1 MEIPEKIWEEYGM
14 DQHPVLAAIFGTGLI
29 NHTWKL
35 SYGQETYILQTINQK
50 VFPDPWAIASNID
63 AIAQYLLFQHPSYQF
78 VSPKQTKLGASM
90 VEMNDIF
97 YRIFPF
103 VEDSIAKTVLETPE
117 QAFEAARQF
126 GLFTKN
132 LAGFDCSQLKTT
144 LPKFHDLVLRDQ
156 QFLDAMEHG
165 NQERKNI
172 AKVLIDKLI
181 DFRFITLRY
190 QQIISNPHFKLR
202 PTHHDTKISNV
213 LFNSLDKAI
222 CVIDLDTLM
231 PGYFISDLGD
241 MMRTYLCPV
250 SEEESDFSKITIRKA
265 FYDAVID
272 GYCSEMGDELS
283 KDELDAL
290 PYAGQ
295 FMVYM
300 QALRFLTDY
309 LNNDIYYGA
318 KYPDQNLV
326 RAGNQLVLLEKL
338 QDLVVEKFKFKP
350 R

>member
-1 MEIPEKIWEEYGM
+1 MEIPEKLWEEYGM
-14 DQHPVLAAIFGTGLI
+14 DQHPVLSTVFGNGLI

-35 SYGQETYILQTINQK
+35 NYGAEAYILQTINQV

-63 AIAQYLLFQHPSYQF
+63 AVAQYLLDHHPQYLF
-78 VSPKQTKLGASM
+78 VSPKKTKQGASM
-90 VEMNDIF
+90 QVLNGVY

-103 VEDSIAKTVLETPE
+103 VTDSVAKTVLETPE
-117 QAFEAARQF
+117 QAYEAARQF

-144 LPKFHDLVLRDQ
+144 LPKFHNLVLRDQ
-156 QFLDAMEHG
+156 QFLDAIEKG
-165 NQERKNI
+165 NQDRKII
-172 AKVLIDKLI
+172 AQELIEKLLAY
-181 DFRFITLRY
+181 RFITHRY
-190 QQIISNPHFKLR
+190 QQIINNPNFKLR

-213 LFNSLDKAI
+213 LFNSQDKAI

-250 SEEESDFSKITIRKA
+250 SEEEADYNKISIRKA

-272 GYCSEMGDELS
+272 GYCSEMGAELS
-283 KDELDAL
+283 NDELDAI

-326 RAGNQLVLLEKL
+326 RAGNQVVLLEKL
-338 QDLVVEKFKFKP
+338 MNLAI
-350 R
+350 

>member
-14 DQHPVLAAIFGTGLI
+14 DQHPVLATVFGNGLI

-35 SYGQETYILQTINQK
+35 NYGAEAYILQTINQL
-50 VFPDPWAIASNID
+50 VFTDPWAIASNID
-63 AIAQYLLFQHPSYQF
+63 AIAQYLLKHHPQYLF
-78 VSPKQTKLGASM
+78 VSPKKTKLGASM
-90 VEMNDIF
+90 VVLNGIY

-103 VEDSIAKTVLETPE
+103 VEDSQAKTVLETPE
-117 QAFEAARQF
+117 QAYEAARQF

-132 LAGFDCSQLKTT
+132 LAAFDCGQLKTT
-144 LPKFHDLVLRDQ
+144 LPKFHNLVFRDK
-156 QFLDAMEHG
+156 QFLDAIEHG

-172 AKVLIDKLI
+172 AKGLIDKLVGY
-181 DFRFITLRY
+181 RFISHRY
-190 QQIISNPHFKLR
+190 EQIISNPNFKIR

-213 LFNSLDKAI
+213 LFNSQDKAI

-250 SEEESDFSKITIRKA
+250 SEEESDFNKITIRKA
-265 FYDAVID
+265 FYDAVIE
-272 GYCSEMGDELS
+272 GYCSEMGAELS
-283 KDELDAL
+283 KDELDAI
-290 PYAGQ
+290 PYSGQ

-309 LNNDIYYGA
+309 LNNDIYYGS

-338 QDLVVEKFKFKP
+338 IDLSI
-350 R
+350 

>member
-1 MEIPEKIWEEYGM
+1 MEIPEIIWSEYGM
-14 DQHPVLAAIFGTGLI
+14 DQYPVQASLFGNGLI

-35 SYGQETYILQTINQK
+35 HYGSEAYVLQTINQL

-63 AIAQYLLFQHPSYQF
+63 AIANYLLGQHPEYLF
-78 VSPKQTKLGASM
+78 VRPKKTNSGASM
-90 VEMNDIF
+90 LGVNGVY

-103 VEDSIAKTVLETPE
+103 VKDSHAKLVLETPE
-117 QAFEAARQF
+117 QAFEAAKQF

-156 QFLDAMEHG
+156 QFLNAIESG
-165 NQERKNI
+165 NQERKSL
-172 AKVLIDKLI
+172 AKDLIEKLVAY
-181 DFRFITLRY
+181 RFITHRFE
-190 QQIISNPHFKLR
+190 QIITNPNFKLR

-213 LFNSLDKAI
+213 LFNSQDKAI

-250 SEEESDFSKITIRKA
+250 SEEEADFSKITIRKA
-265 FYDAVID
+265 FYQSIID
-272 GYCSEMGDELS
+272 GYCSEMGSELSRDEL
-283 KDELDAL
+283 EAI

-300 QALRFLTDY
+300 QAIRFLTDY
-309 LNNDIYYGA
+309 LNMDVYYGS
-318 KYPDQNLV
+318 KYPGQNLI

-338 QDLVVEKFKFKP
+338 LDLAI
-350 R
+350 

>member
-1 MEIPEKIWEEYGM
+1 MLELNGVY
-14 DQHPVLAAIFGTGLI
+14 
-29 NHTWKL
+29 
-35 SYGQETYILQTINQK
+35 
-50 VFPDPWAIASNID
+50 
-63 AIAQYLLFQHPSYQF
+63 
-78 VSPKQTKLGASM
+78 
-90 VEMNDIF
+90 

-103 VEDSIAKTVLETPE
+103 VEDSVAKTVLETAE

-156 QFLDAMEHG
+156 QFMDAIEHG
-165 NQERKNI
+165 NQERRNI
-172 AKVLIDKLI
+172 AKGIIDKLI
-181 DFRFITLRY
+181 DYRFITHRY
-190 QQIISNPHFKLR
+190 EQIISNPNFKLR

-213 LFNSLDKAI
+213 LFNSQDKAI

-250 SEEESDFSKITIRKA
+250 SEEEADFSKITIRKA

-272 GYCSEMGDELS
+272 GYCSEMGPELS
-283 KDELDAL
+283 KDELDAI

-326 RAGNQLVLLEKL
+326 RAENQLVLLEKL
-338 QDLVVEKFKFKP
+338 LELAI
-350 R
+350 

>member
-1 MEIPEKIWEEYGM
+1 MEIPEIIWEEYGM
-14 DQHPVLAAIFGTGLI
+14 IQHPVLASVFGNGLI

-35 SYGQETYILQTINQK
+35 QYGSEDYILQTINLL

-63 AIAQYLLFQHPSYQF
+63 AIAQYLFEQHPEYLF
-78 VSPKQTKLGASM
+78 VRPKKTKAGDSM
-90 VEMNDIF
+90 IMVNGVYF
-97 YRIFPF
+97 RIFPF
-103 VEDSIAKTVLETPE
+103 VKDSHAKLVLETPE

-132 LAGFDCSQLKTT
+132 LAGFNCSQLKTT
-144 LPKFHDLVLRDQ
+144 LPRFHDLVLRDQ

-165 NQERKNI
+165 NQERI
-172 AKVLIDKLI
+172 AGAKDIIEKLVTY
-181 DFRFITLRY
+181 RFITHRFE
-190 QQIISNPHFKLR
+190 QIIRNPNFKIR

-213 LFNSLDKAI
+213 LFDSQDKAI

-250 SEEESDFSKITIRKA
+250 SEEEGDYAKIDIRKE
-265 FYDAVID
+265 FYQSVIN
-272 GYCSEMGDELS
+272 GYCSEMGTELS
-283 KDELDAL
+283 KDELEAI

-309 LNNDIYYGA
+309 LNNDVYYGS
-318 KYPDQNLV
+318 KYPRQNLI

-338 QDLVVEKFKFKP
+338 LDLAI
-350 R
+350 

>member
-1 MEIPEKIWEEYGM
+1 M
-14 DQHPVLAAIFGTGLI
+14 DQHPVLATVFGNGLI

-35 SYGQETYILQTINQK
+35 NYGAEAYILQTINQL
-50 VFPDPWAIASNID
+50 VFTDPWAIASNID
-63 AIAQYLLFQHPSYQF
+63 AIAQYLLEHHPQYLF
-78 VSPKQTKLGASM
+78 VTPKQTKQGASM
-90 VEMNDIF
+90 LVLNGVY

-103 VEDSIAKTVLETPE
+103 VKDSVAKTVLETPE

-132 LAGFDCSQLKTT
+132 LAGFDCGQLKTT

-156 QFLDAMEHG
+156 QFLDAVEHG

-172 AKVLIDKLI
+172 AKGLIDKLVAY
-181 DFRFITLRY
+181 RFITHRFA
-190 QQIISNPHFKLR
+190 QIISNPNFKIR

-213 LFNSLDKAI
+213 LFNSQDKAI

-250 SEEESDFSKITIRKA
+250 SEEESDFNKIGIRKD

-272 GYCSEMGDELS
+272 GYCSEMGNELS
-283 KDELDAL
+283 KDELDAI

-309 LNNDIYYGA
+309 LNNDVYYGA

-338 QDLVVEKFKFKP
+338 LELAI
-350 R
+350 

>member
-1 MEIPEKIWEEYGM
+1 MEIPEKIWAEYGM
-14 DQHPVLAAIFGTGLI
+14 DQHQVLASVFGNGLI

-35 SYGQETYILQTINQK
+35 NYGQETYILQTINQL

-63 AIAQYLLFQHPSYQF
+63 AIAQYLLVQHPQYFF
-78 VSPKQTKLGASM
+78 VSPKKTKLGASM
-90 VEMNDIF
+90 VVLNGVY

-103 VEDSIAKTVLETPE
+103 VEDSVAKTVLETPE

-132 LAGFDCSQLKTT
+132 LAGFDCGQLKTT
-144 LPKFHDLVLRDQ
+144 LPKFHDLVFRDQ
-156 QFLDAMEHG
+156 QFLDAIKQG

-172 AKVLIDKLI
+172 AKGLIDQLVGY
-181 DFRFITLRY
+181 RFITHRY
-190 QQIISNPHFKLR
+190 EQIISNPNFKIR

-213 LFNSLDKAI
+213 LFDSQDKAI

-250 SEEESDFSKITIRKA
+250 SEEESDFSMITIRKA

-272 GYCSEMGDELS
+272 GYCSEMGAELS
-283 KDELDAL
+283 KDELEAI

-300 QALRFLTDY
+300 QAIRFLTDY
-309 LNNDIYYGA
+309 LNNDVYYGA

-326 RAGNQLVLLEKL
+326 RASNQMVLLEKL
-338 QDLVVEKFKFKP
+338 LDLAI
-350 R
+350 

>member
-14 DQHPVLAAIFGTGLI
+14 DQHPVLATVFGNGLI

-35 SYGQETYILQTINQK
+35 NYGAEAYILQTINQL
-50 VFPDPWAIASNID
+50 VFTDPWAIASNID
-63 AIAQYLLFQHPSYQF
+63 AIAQYLLEHHPQYLF
-78 VSPKQTKLGASM
+78 VTPKQTKQGASM
-90 VEMNDIF
+90 LVLNGVY

-103 VEDSIAKTVLETPE
+103 VKDSVAKTVLETPE

-132 LAGFDCSQLKTT
+132 LAGFDCGQLKTT

-156 QFLDAMEHG
+156 QFLDAVEHG

-172 AKVLIDKLI
+172 AKGLIDKLVAY
-181 DFRFITLRY
+181 RFITHRFA
-190 QQIISNPHFKLR
+190 QIISNPNFKIR

-213 LFNSLDKAI
+213 LFNSQDKAI

-250 SEEESDFSKITIRKA
+250 SEEESDFNKIGIRKD

-272 GYCSEMGDELS
+272 GYCSEMGNELS
-283 KDELDAL
+283 KDELDAI

-309 LNNDIYYGA
+309 LNNDVYYGA

-338 QDLVVEKFKFKP
+338 LELAI
-350 R
+350 

>member
-1 MEIPEKIWEEYGM
+1 MYMGIPEKIWEEYGM
-14 DQHPVLAAIFGTGLI
+14 DQFPVLPTLFGNGLI

-35 SYGQETYILQTINQK
+35 SYGAASYILQTINQQ

-63 AIAQYLLFQHPSYQF
+63 LVAQYLLVKHPDYLF
-78 VSPKQTKLGASM
+78 VSPKKTKLGASM
-90 VEMNDIF
+90 VVINGVY

-103 VEDSIAKTVLETPE
+103 VKDSVAKTVLETPE

-132 LAGFDCSQLKTT
+132 LAGFDCGHLKTT
-144 LPKFHDLVLRDQ
+144 LPKFHDLIFRDQ
-156 QFLDAMEHG
+156 QFLEAIEKG
-165 NQERKNI
+165 NPDRKII
-172 AKVLIDKLI
+172 AQDMIEQLLGY
-181 DFRFITLRY
+181 RFITNRY
-190 QQIISNPHFKLR
+190 QEILADPNFKLR

-213 LFNSLDKAI
+213 LFNSQDKAI

-250 SEEESDFSKITIRKA
+250 SEEEADFSKIIIRKE
-265 FYDAVID
+265 FYQSVID
-272 GYCSEMGDELS
+272 GYCSEMGAELS
-283 KDELDAL
+283 KKELEAI

-300 QALRFLTDY
+300 QAIRFLTDY
-309 LNNDIYYGA
+309 LNMDTYYGA
-318 KYPDQNLV
+318 KYPNQNLI
-326 RAGNQLVLLEKL
+326 RAGNQLFLLEKL
-338 QDLVVEKFKFKP
+338 LDLSI
-350 R
+350 

>member
-1 MEIPEKIWEEYGM
+1 MNIPDQLWEAYGF
-14 DQHPVLAAIFGTGLI
+14 DQHKIEVSSFGNGLI

-35 SYGQETYILQTINQK
+35 YDGSEAFIVQTINQV
-50 VFPDPWAIASNID
+50 VFKDPWAIASNID
-63 AIAQYLLFQHPSYQF
+63 AVAHYLSIHHPEYLFVTPRKT
-78 VSPKQTKLGASM
+78 KQGASM
-90 VEMNDIF
+90 LVLEGNY

-103 VEDSIAKTVLETPE
+103 VHDSLAKTVLETPE

-132 LAGFDCSQLKTT
+132 LAGFEASQLKTT

-156 QFLDAMEHG
+156 QFLDAIENG
-165 NQERKNI
+165 NSERKII
-172 AKVLIDKLI
+172 AQDLIEKLLSY
-181 DFRFITLRY
+181 RFITSRY
-190 QQIISNPHFKLR
+190 EQIIHNPNFKLR

-213 LFNSLDKAI
+213 LFNSQDKAI

-250 SEEESDFSKITIRKA
+250 SEEEADFSKIIIRKE
-265 FYDAVID
+265 FYQSVID
-272 GYCSEMGDELS
+272 GYCSEMGAELS
-283 KDELDAL
+283 KDELEAI

-300 QALRFLTDY
+300 QAIRFLTDY
-309 LNNDIYYGA
+309 LNMDLYYGA
-318 KYPDQNLV
+318 KYPNQNLI

-338 QDLVVEKFKFKP
+338 LDLAI
-350 R
+350 

>member
-1 MEIPEKIWEEYGM
+1 MDMEIPEKIWEEYGM
-14 DQHPVLAAIFGTGLI
+14 VQHPVLASVFGNGLI

-35 SYGQETYILQTINQK
+35 KYGTEDYILQTINQL

-63 AIAQYLLFQHPSYQF
+63 AIAQYLLIHHPAYLF
-78 VSPKQTKLGASM
+78 VTPKQTKQGASM
-90 VEMNDIF
+90 LVLNGVY

-103 VEDSIAKTVLETPE
+103 VKDSLAKTVLETPE

-144 LPKFHDLVLRDQ
+144 LPKFHDLVLRDE
-156 QFLDAMEHG
+156 QFLEAIEHG
-165 NQERKNI
+165 NQERKII
-172 AKVLIDKLI
+172 AQELIEKLVA
-181 DFRFITLRY
+181 FRFITHRY
-190 QQIISNPHFKLR
+190 EQIIINPNFKLR

-213 LFNSLDKAI
+213 LFNSHDKAI

-272 GYCSEMGDELS
+272 GYCSEMGAELSQDEL
-283 KDELDAL
+283 EAI

-326 RAGNQLVLLEKL
+326 RAGNQVVLLEIL
-338 QDLVVEKFKFKP
+338 INLAI
-350 R
+350 